1 MFGLSFV
8 LFILKMSPGNDFVFN
23 LVDSKSFENRLCNS
37 LCFQV
42 NVYLSGDLSN
52 ADLKISLAIWSDSC
66 KNHTMTISHS

>member
-8 LFILKMSPGNDFVFN
+8 LFILKMSPGNDFVFD
-23 LVDSKSFENRLCNS
+23 LVDSKSFENRLCNF

-42 NVYLSGDLSN
+42 NVYLSGDLSD
-52 ADLKISLAIWSDSC
+52 ADLKISLAICSDSC